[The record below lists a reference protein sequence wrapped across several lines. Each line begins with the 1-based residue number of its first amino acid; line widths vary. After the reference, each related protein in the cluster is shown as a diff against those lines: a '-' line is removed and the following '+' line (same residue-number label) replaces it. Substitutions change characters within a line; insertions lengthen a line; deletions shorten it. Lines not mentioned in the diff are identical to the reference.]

1 MLAAYCSLPRPPLHG
16 SVLGPVI
23 NPPGGVVR
31 FTCNPGY
38 RLIGINSATCLRRPQ
53 GYYDW
58 NSEVP
63 LCQGKSIRTI
73 PQGFCHHIYAANSGR
88 QESNIFTTCIHP
100 RTPATNYFIG
110 RSCQSAG
117 GQGEDFIS

>member
-1 MLAAYCSLPRPPLHG
+1 MKTLIQPLLLCMLLAAYCSLQHPPLHG

-23 NPPGGVVR
+23 SPPGGVIR

-38 RLIGINSATCLRRPQ
+38 RLIGINSAMCLRRPQ

-63 LCQGKSIRTI
+63 LCQGELAETTTKMRLKSIHNQMWHKHFLLT
-73 PQGFCHHIYAANSGR
+73 SVW
-88 QESNIFTTCIHP
+88 T
-100 RTPATNYFIG
+100 
-110 RSCQSAG
+110 
-117 GQGEDFIS
+117 